1 MNTTMILVI
10 VFLLLIFLGGI
21 WLPLGKCLWDMMA
34 RGLSGL
40 IILYVCD
47 FFLVKIGE
55 NLIVNINEI
64 SLTISALLG
73 IPGIF
78 FLYCFRWYLTILS

>member
-1 MNTTMILVI
+1 MNAIMILVI
-10 VFLLLIFLGGI
+10 IFFLVVFLGGM
-21 WLPLGKCLWDMMA
+21 WPPLGKCLWEMLF

-40 IILYVCD
+40 IILYICNL
-47 FFLVKIGE
+47 FLVRLGE
-55 NLIVNINEI
+55 NFVVNINEI
-64 SLTISALLG
+64 SLTISAFLG